1 MGGVAAGVKTG
12 EADGCA
18 VAGGAVGCVAAT
30 GAVGCVAVTRVSAGG
45 DVGLDVGASSV
56 FSVEHPAATIAIIKV
71 TIMNIG

>member
-1 MGGVAAGVKTG
+1 LPAGPWVAWPP
-12 EADGCA
+12 
-18 VAGGAVGCVAAT
+18 T